1 MNSNIKKFIAPKA
14 QILIVDDNIV
24 TLNAEKELLELYQM
38 NVSVVQSGHECL
50 EIIKTQKF
58 DIIFI
63 DHIMPN
69 MDGIDTA
76 IAIRN
81 LPNQYYK
88 NLILIALTC
97 NDSPHIFSTYIKNG
111 FNDFLEKPLDLG
123 LLNRVLRTYL
133 SRNLIIEEPITS
145 TSKKDYDNLNI
156 PNVDVK
162 KALLYCGNDINKYL
176 SLLTVAYNDG
186 KKKCLLIKEYAHNK
200 DLNNYMIEV
209 HSLKSVSSIIG
220 NHNLSLLAK
229 QHEEASL
236 NGDLNF
242 IEENF
247 NNLILQ
253 YQLFLKNIEP
263 FTINSRVP
271 SRNKIK
277 RFNKD
282 KVIEL
287 IKSVANSID
296 DFDLDNS
303 FKYLD
308 ELLHYNLGKDQ
319 IDILYK
325 VKDYLNLFDY
335 DSAYDLTAKL
345 NEKITIL

>member
-1 MNSNIKKFIAPKA
+1 MNNNIKKFIAPKA

-24 TLNAEKELLELYQM
+24 TLNIEKELLELYEI

-50 EIIKTQKF
+50 ELIKSQKF

-111 FNDFLEKPLDLG
+111 FNDFLEKPLDLR

-133 SRNLIIEEPITS
+133 SRNLIIEAPTTS
-145 TSKKDYDNLNI
+145 QSKKDYYNLNI
-156 PNVDVK
+156 PNIDVK
-162 KALLYCGNDINKYL
+162 KALLYCGNNINRYL

-186 KKKCLLIKEYAHNK
+186 KKKCLLIKEYALNK

-209 HSLKSVSSIIG
+209 HSLKSVSTILG
-220 NHNLSLLAK
+220 NHKLSLLAK

-236 NGDLNF
+236 NGNLSF

-253 YQLFLKNIEP
+253 YELFLKNIKP
-263 FTINSRVP
+263 FTINSRI
-271 SRNKIK
+271 SSKKERKGFNEIK
-277 RFNKD
+277 
-282 KVIEL
+282 VLEL

-308 ELLHYNLGKDQ
+308 ELLNYNLGKDQ

-345 NEKITIL
+345 SEKIIN